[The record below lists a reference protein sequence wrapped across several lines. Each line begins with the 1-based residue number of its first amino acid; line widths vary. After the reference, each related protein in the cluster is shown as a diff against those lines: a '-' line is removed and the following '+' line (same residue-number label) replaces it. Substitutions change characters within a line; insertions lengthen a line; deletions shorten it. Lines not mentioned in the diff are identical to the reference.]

1 MNLTE
6 LGSLGEFIGSV
17 AVLITL
23 IYLAI
28 QMK

>member
-1 MNLTE
+1 MKWEAISAVGQLVGA
-6 LGSLGEFIGSV
+6 L
-17 AVLITL
+17 AVLVTL